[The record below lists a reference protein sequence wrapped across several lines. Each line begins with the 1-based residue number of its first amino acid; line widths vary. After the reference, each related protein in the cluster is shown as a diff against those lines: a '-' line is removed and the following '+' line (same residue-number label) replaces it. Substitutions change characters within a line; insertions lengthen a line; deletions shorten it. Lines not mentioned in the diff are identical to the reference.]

1 MERHPLRLRTAA
13 IAALLLGFA
22 ASMTAYA
29 AGQGPAANGL
39 TPGTDLRKAT
49 TEPGPAT
56 ASAKALLAQVR
67 RRQGAKAPASLGTRR
82 AGAPVVGPDYVA
94 SANVSLVQ
102 RIPLP
107 AGGVGTRVV
116 GNLLYVTST
125 KNMDRTGSDTPALV
139 LIPPDAQDSCC
150 ADVSKIILR
159 RA

>member
-56 ASAKALLAQVR
+56 ASTKALLAQVR

-82 AGAPVVGPDYVA
+82 AALPSLAPTTSPARTSRSCSAFHCPRAA
-94 SANVSLVQ
+94 SVLASSATCCTS
-102 RIPLP
+102 P
-107 AGGVGTRVV
+107 APRTWTEPVRTRQP
-116 GNLLYVTST
+116 S
-125 KNMDRTGSDTPALV
+125 S
-139 LIPPDAQDSCC
+139 
-150 ADVSKIILR
+150 
-159 RA
+159 